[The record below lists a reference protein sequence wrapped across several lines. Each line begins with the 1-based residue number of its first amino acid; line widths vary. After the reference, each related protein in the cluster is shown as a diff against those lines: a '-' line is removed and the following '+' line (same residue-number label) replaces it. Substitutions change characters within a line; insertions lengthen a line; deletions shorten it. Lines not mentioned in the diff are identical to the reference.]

1 MPCLASTAFALARRN
16 VRQPHPWFPEFPK
29 SFLHYTAEVVVSRT
43 RQSLVPAATFAA
55 TLTVVA
61 LATSAAVDRLSGLA
75 LLRPGV
81 EAGERPPDGDHY
93 LANDTGGH
101 VDHHVLYFGID
112 DDAQRRLQAADVLFL
127 GNSRLMFALR
137 PEELR
142 PFFAAQGLSYY
153 VLGFGFREADR
164 FPLAILRRFDLRPK
178 LVVVNADGFFGGG
191 MSPWAEQVIRDTPFA
206 ARKRQWEAEASH
218 EARRMTHVVFPHW
231 PSILGLPGLGNGR
244 TFTAYR
250 SRLDGTWSI
259 WPWRTASAAFRPAPL
274 EGPGV
279 GRGEARDADR
289 FAAELA
295 QRGARLVLT
304 RVPTPVAMPGAG
316 PAEVARRLRVP
327 LVAPEI
333 PGPTSADQSH
343 LDAASA
349 HDWTRAFLDALA
361 PHLTGLAGSRLR

>member
-1 MPCLASTAFALARRN
+1 MSCLGATPQRRRSREREPPRPCFA
-16 VRQPHPWFPEFPK
+16 QFPK
-29 SFLHYTAEVVVSRT
+29 SFLHYTAEVEISRA
-43 RQSLVPAATFAA
+43 RQRLVPTATFAA
-55 TLTVVA
+55 MLTLTA
-61 LATSAAVDRLSGLA
+61 LATSALVDRVSGLA

-112 DDAQRRLQAADVLFL
+112 DEAQRRLQSADVLFL
-127 GNSRLMFALR
+127 GNSRLMFAMR

-142 PFFAAQGLSYY
+142 PFFAERGLSYY

-218 EARRMTHVVFPHW
+218 EARRLTHVIFPHW

-250 SRLDGTWSI
+250 SRQDGTWSI
-259 WPWRTASAAFRPAPL
+259 WPWRTAAAAFRPAPL

-295 QRGARLVLT
+295 QRGSRLLLT

-316 PAEVARRLRVP
+316 PAELARRLHVP
-327 LVAPEI
+327 LVAPGI
-333 PGPTSADQSH
+333 PAPTSADQSH

-349 HDWTRAFLDALA
+349 HDWTRAFLGALA
-361 PHLTGLAGSRLR
+361 PHLDGLADARVP